1 MRTPSTLTTLTLLCV
16 GTGLLACS
24 PFRPFSVVG
33 PEPSAALRANDAY
46 LAGRNHHLARRYEDA
61 RAAYQMALE
70 TDPTHANARNGL
82 ATLHAEQREFHAAIA
97 IWRELTSS
105 LNMSSGPGKAYLF
118 SNLGHAYF
126 LSGDYD
132 RALVA
137 LEKACLL
144 DPLNHRSWQLLGES
158 LRKLGQETR
167 AQQMLK
173 QAEALRQHDFR
184 TDFAAAGG
192 KTSVAAIDQAVQAQ
206 TQAQAR
212 DEPDWVQARL
222 HVGAN
227 GMLELRRGPGL
238 AAPPSSEPA
247 PVAASLPE
255 SARLEI
261 RNGNGVPGMARMLA
275 RQVGEP
281 GLKVMRLSNERG
293 FGVRQTRIE
302 YEAAYRA
309 SAERLAERIGKVQL
323 REVQECAPADLRLVL
338 GRDLARG
345 RFALRPAGKDPGA
358 KKPGTSLPGAAAS
371 GAASGASAASARAEP
386 DKAS

>member
-1 MRTPSTLTTLTLLCV
+1 MRTSPTLTTLTLLCV
-16 GTGLLACS
+16 GAGLLACS

-33 PEPSAALRANDAY
+33 REPGAALRADEAY
-46 LAGRNHHLARRYEDA
+46 LAGRNHHLARRYEEA
-61 RAAYQMALE
+61 RASYQMALE
-70 TDPTHANARNGL
+70 TDPGHANARNGL
-82 ATLHAEQREFHAAIA
+82 ATLHAEQRDFAGAIT
-97 IWRELTSS
+97 IWRELTAS
-105 LNMSSGPGKAYLF
+105 LEMSSGPGKAYLF

-132 RALVA
+132 NALVA

-173 QAEALRQHDFR
+173 QADALREHDFR
-184 TDFAAAGG
+184 SDFAAAGG
-192 KTSVAAIDQAVQAQ
+192 KTSVAAIGQAVRAQ
-206 TQAQAR
+206 VQSR

-227 GMLELRRGPGL
+227 GMLELRRGPAP
-238 AAPPSSEPA
+238 AAPAPA
-247 PVAASLPE
+247 EGATVVAAIPE
-255 SARLEI
+255 TARLEI
-261 RNGNGVPGMARMLA
+261 RNGNGVPGMARRLA

-309 SAERLAERIGKVQL
+309 SAQRLAERIGQVQL
-323 REVQECAPADLRLVL
+323 REVQACAPADLRLVL

-345 RFALRPAGKDPGA
+345 KFALRPAGSPSGA
-358 KKPGTSLPGAAAS
+358 RKPGPGAAGAAAT
-371 GAASGASAASARAEP
+371 GAASSASAAPARTGP
-386 DKAS
+386 DKAG

>member
-1 MRTPSTLTTLTLLCV
+1 MRTPATLTTLTLLLL
-16 GTGLLACS
+16 GAGLTACS

-33 PEPSAALRANDAY
+33 PEPSAALRADDAY
-46 LAGRNHHLARRYEDA
+46 LSGRNHHLARRYEEA

-70 TDPTHANARNGL
+70 TEPRHANALNGL
-82 ATLHAEQREFHAAIA
+82 ATLHAEQRDFAAAIA
-97 IWRELTSS
+97 IWRELTGP
-105 LNMSSGPGKAYLF
+105 LNMASGPTKAYLF

-132 RALVA
+132 NALVA

-144 DPLNHRSWQLLGES
+144 DPLNHLSWQLLGES

-173 QAEALRQHDFR
+173 QAETLRRHDFKA
-184 TDFAAAGG
+184 DFAAAGG
-192 KTSVAAIDQAVQAQ
+192 KTEVAAIGQAVQAQ
-206 TQAQAR
+206 SQAR

-227 GMLELRRGPGL
+227 GMLELRRGPAP
-238 AAPPSSEPA
+238 AAPATPPQAQPA
-247 PVAASLPE
+247 AGLPDI
-255 SARLEI
+255 ARLEI

-275 RQVGEP
+275 RRVGEP
-281 GLKVMRLSNERG
+281 GLKVLRLSNERG
-293 FGVRQTRIE
+293 FGVRETRIE

-309 SAERLAERIGKVQL
+309 AAQRLAERIGNVQL
-323 REVQECAPADLRLVL
+323 REVEECAPADLRLVL
-338 GRDLARG
+338 GHDLAR
-345 RFALRPAGKDPGA
+345 RRLALRPSGKGKAKAGA
-358 KKPGTSLPGAAAS
+358 AAAGAAAS
-371 GAASGASAASARAEP
+371 GAASAASARTEP